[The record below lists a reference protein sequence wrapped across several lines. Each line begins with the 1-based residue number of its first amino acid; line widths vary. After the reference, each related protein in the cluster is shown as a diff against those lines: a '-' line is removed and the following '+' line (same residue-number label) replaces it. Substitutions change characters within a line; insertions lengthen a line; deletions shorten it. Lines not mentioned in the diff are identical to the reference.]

1 MQDAAFM
8 KPTAPSTPHA
18 TAVDIETYFA
28 IQQFLFFEA
37 GLLDRRDYGNWLA
50 LLTDDVTYRVL
61 AYVNRDADVGPLAY
75 ALIDEPVFRLK
86 ARVEQILN
94 AKLTHA
100 ENPPTLT
107 RRFISNIIAIMGERT
122 GEYIVSCNLLVYRTR
137 PGLAEGA
144 LYAGERTDILRHMD
158 GAWCIARRELRLDQ
172 SVLQGSISTLL

>member
-1 MQDAAFM
+1 MQDAAHM
-8 KPTAPSTPHA
+8 KAAAPSKPRA

-37 GLLDRRDYGNWLA
+37 GLLDRRDYGNWLT

-75 ALIDEPVFRLK
+75 ALIDEPAFRLK

-107 RRFISNIIAIMGERT
+107 RRFISNVVVARGERT
-122 GEYIVSCNLLVYRTR
+122 DEYIVSCNLLVYRTR
-137 PGLAEGA
+137 PGLGEGA
-144 LYAGERTDILRHMD
+144 LYAGERRDVLRRMD
-158 GAWCIARRELRLDQ
+158 GAWRIARREVRLDQ
-172 SVLQGSISTLL
+172 SVLHGSISTLF